1 MEGIII
7 GFDPFLNLVIEK
19 GIEVVKRADQ
29 VSFSQILLIFLKR
42 LWIGKLQCEL
52 FYPEREEGDWNGGD
66 PGQKCGVSCGAGAS
80 QVIFPSTI
88 WDCKQ
93 CL

>member
-19 GIEVVKRADQ
+19 GIEVVERADQ
-29 VSFSQILLIFLKR
+29 VTFGQILLIFLKR

-52 FYPEREEGDWNGGD
+52 FYPEREEGDRNGGD
-66 PGQKCGVSCGAGAS
+66 PGQKCRVSCRA
-80 QVIFPSTI
+80 
-88 WDCKQ
+88 
-93 CL
+93 